1 MKNNEVTYPIRK
13 FISFFILFEVVFALL
28 FFLIWNNYGGGQMGH
43 STLMFKN
50 PLYLLSFLL
59 LIPFYV
65 FYFIKLNKL
74 NLFVNESKN
83 PLQNS
88 FITVKNS
95 KKTFINI
102 FLLRNAFVFLV
113 MALAH
118 PIYGEKTEEGV
129 KESMEVVITMDI
141 SNSMNARDIDGKTSR
156 LEVAKR
162 SVIQL
167 MNSFN
172 GQKIGVCVF
181 AGGAYIQLPLTNDYP
196 IAKMFVNEIETSM
209 LSNQGT
215 NIDQAFRTSF
225 EMFSEEKTTKA
236 IIMITDGENHESS
249 PSRILSKIKENDIK
263 VCVLGIGS
271 KMGGLVP
278 VQPNRPE
285 LGYKLG
291 EDGNF
296 LLSKVD
302 TKFIKSI
309 ATKVNGYATLTSHP
323 FPDLTQLVKEIK
335 KMKRNKIG
343 SFSLKIKADKYQ
355 FLLLVSLSCL
365 ILYFLNNLFFKKIF
379 NMKYTA
385 LFFLIFLSNQFF
397 AQSWKDSLIDARKLY
412 QNKEY
417 VKAYDKYNRILKI
430 VPKNIDI
437 SEEVAQA
444 AYKAEKFDL
453 AEENYIK
460 KVNQKGVKPKSSTY
474 HNLGNAQ
481 MKQKNYQGAIDS
493 YKKALKINPNDE
505 ETRYNLSE
513 AIRKLKQQQNNN
525 KEEDNK
531 NQDKNQQNQRNR
543 QNQKEEDEKKD
554 DNSNQQSS
562 ISNNTVDKILDN
574 LSKQEAKTKQK
585 NQEKKKSKGSSSSGR
600 DW

>member
-1 MKNNEVTYPIRK
+1 
-13 FISFFILFEVVFALL
+13 
-28 FFLIWNNYGGGQMGH
+28 
-43 STLMFKN
+43 
-50 PLYLLSFLL
+50 
-59 LIPFYV
+59 
-65 FYFIKLNKL
+65 
-74 NLFVNESKN
+74 
-83 PLQNS
+83 
-88 FITVKNS
+88 
-95 KKTFINI
+95 
-102 FLLRNAFVFLV
+102 
-113 MALAH
+113 
-118 PIYGEKTEEGV
+118 
-129 KESMEVVITMDI
+129 
-141 SNSMNARDIDGKTSR
+141 
-156 LEVAKR
+156 
-162 SVIQL
+162 
-167 MNSFN
+167 
-172 GQKIGVCVF
+172 
-181 AGGAYIQLPLTNDYP
+181 
-196 IAKMFVNEIETSM
+196 
-209 LSNQGT
+209 
-215 NIDQAFRTSF
+215 
-225 EMFSEEKTTKA
+225 
-236 IIMITDGENHESS
+236 
-249 PSRILSKIKENDIK
+249 
-263 VCVLGIGS
+263 
-271 KMGGLVP
+271 
-278 VQPNRPE
+278 
-285 LGYKLG
+285 
-291 EDGNF
+291 
-296 LLSKVD
+296 
-302 TKFIKSI
+302 
-309 ATKVNGYATLTSHP
+309 
-323 FPDLTQLVKEIK
+323 
-335 KMKRNKIG
+335 
-343 SFSLKIKADKYQ
+343 
-355 FLLLVSLSCL
+355 
-365 ILYFLNNLFFKKIF
+365 
-379 NMKYTA
+379 MKYTA

-460 KVNQKGVKPKSSTY
+460 KVNQKGIKPKSSTY

-531 NQDKNQQNQRNR
+531 NQDKNQQNQQNR

>member
-1 MKNNEVTYPIRK
+1 MKNSRVVYPIRR
-13 FISFFILFEVVFALL
+13 FVSFFILFEIVFGLL
-28 FFLIWNNYGGGQMGH
+28 FYFVWKIYAGEQPGDA
-43 STLMFKN
+43 STLIFKH
-50 PLYLLSFLL
+50 PFYFFLL
-59 LIPFYV
+59 LLLVPFYV
-65 FYFIKLNKL
+65 FYFVKLHKL
-74 NLFVNESKN
+74 NLFVNSFRN
-83 PLQNS
+83 AQHNS
-88 FITVKNS
+88 FITFKSN
-95 KKTFINI
+95 KKIFTNI
-102 FLLRNAFVFLV
+102 FLLRNAFVFLIL
-113 MALAH
+113 ALAH
-118 PIYGEKTEEGV
+118 PIFGEKTEEGV
-129 KESMEVVITMDI
+129 KENMEVVIAMDV

-196 IAKMFVNEIETSM
+196 IAKMFVNEIETNM

-249 PSRILSKIKENDIK
+249 PSRILSKVKEEDIK
-263 VCVLGIGS
+263 VCILGIGS
-271 KMGGLVP
+271 KTGGLVP
-278 VQPNRPE
+278 VQPGRPE

-291 EDGNF
+291 EDGKF
-296 LLSKVD
+296 LMSKVD

-309 ATKVNGYATLTSHP
+309 ATKVNGYATLTAHP
-323 FPDLTQLVKEIK
+323 FPDLSQLITEIK

-355 FLLLVSLSCL
+355 FLLIISIISLV
-365 ILYFLNNLFFKKIF
+365 LYFLNNLPF
-379 NMKYTA
+379 NKNIHLKYSA
-385 LFFLIFLSNQFF
+385 LFFLFFLTNQYF
-397 AQSWKDSLIDARKLY
+397 AQSWKDSLMDARKLY

-417 VKAYDKYNRILKI
+417 VQAYEKYNRILKI
-430 VPKNIDI
+430 VPKNIDL
-437 SEEVAQA
+437 SEELAQA
-444 AYKAEKFDL
+444 AYKAEKYDV

-460 KVNQKGVKPKSSTY
+460 KANQKGVKPKSSTY

-481 MKQKNYQGAIDS
+481 MKQKNYQGAIDA
-493 YKKALKINPNDE
+493 YKKALKLNPTDE

-525 KEEDNK
+525 KNEDKK
-531 NQDKNQQNQRNR
+531 NQNQQNQ
-543 QNQKEEDEKKD
+543 QNQQNKKKEEEQKE
-554 DNSNQQSS
+554 DNSNEQST

-585 NQEKKKSKGSSSSGR
+585 NQEKKKSKGTSSSGR